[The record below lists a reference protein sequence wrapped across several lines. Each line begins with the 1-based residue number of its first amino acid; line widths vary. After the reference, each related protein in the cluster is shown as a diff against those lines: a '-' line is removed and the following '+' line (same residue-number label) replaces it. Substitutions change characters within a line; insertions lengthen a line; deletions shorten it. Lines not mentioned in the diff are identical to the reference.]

1 MPRPANA
8 VTPMALSNE
17 NPFKRGL
24 REGRTQIGMWLALA
38 NPYTAEICATAGFD
52 WLLIDGEHAP
62 NDVPLI
68 LSQLQVLAG
77 YPVSPVVRATTG
89 DSVLIKQLLDI
100 GAQTLLIPMVESAEQ
115 ARALVAAVRYPP
127 RGIRGIGASI
137 SRVSRW
143 LAIPDYLADGE
154 NEICLLVQVESRK
167 GIENLAAIAAV
178 DGIDGVFL
186 GPSDLAASY
195 GHRGNPGHPEV
206 VAAIEGGIATILA
219 HGNVPGLLT
228 PDEKLARRYLELG
241 ATFVAVGTEATLLA
255 NATRALAKSFNR
267 SL

>member
-1 MPRPANA
+1 M
-8 VTPMALSNE
+8 TLSNA
-17 NPFKRGL
+17 NPFKRAL
-24 REGRTQIGMWLALA
+24 REKRTQIGMWLALA

-68 LSQLQVLAG
+68 LSQLQVLAA
-77 YPVSPVVRATTG
+77 YPAHPVVRATTG
-89 DSVLIKQLLDI
+89 NSVLIKQLLDI
-100 GAQTLLIPMVESAEQ
+100 GAQTLLIPMVETAEQ
-115 ARALVAAVRYPP
+115 ARELVAAVRYPP

-143 LAIPDYLADGE
+143 MAFPDYLANGE
-154 NEICLLVQVESRK
+154 DEICLLVQVESRL
-167 GIENLAAIAAV
+167 GLDNVAAIAEV

-186 GPSDLAASY
+186 GPSDLAASL
-195 GHRGNPGHPEV
+195 GHRGNPGHPDV
-206 VAAIEGGIATILA
+206 VAAIEGAIATILA
-219 HGNVPGLLT
+219 TGNPAGLLT
-228 PDEKLARRYLELG
+228 PDERLARRYLELG

-255 NATRALAKSFNR
+255 NSVRALAKGFDR

>member
-1 MPRPANA
+1 M
-8 VTPMALSNE
+8 TLSNA
-17 NPFKRGL
+17 NPFKRAL
-24 REGRTQIGMWLALA
+24 RDGRTQIGMWLALA

-62 NDVPLI
+62 NDVRSI
-68 LSQLQVLAG
+68 LAQLQVLAA
-77 YPVSPVVRATTG
+77 YPASPVVRAVTG

-115 ARALVAAVRYPP
+115 ARELVAAVRYPP

-143 LAIPDYLADGE
+143 MAIPDYLVDGE
-154 NEICLLVQVESRK
+154 NEICLLVQVESKK
-167 GIENLAAIAAV
+167 GIDNLAAIAGV
-178 DGIDGVFL
+178 EGIDGVFL

-206 VAAIEGGIATILA
+206 VAAIEGAIATIIA
-219 HGNVPGLLT
+219 AGNVPGLLT
-228 PDEKLARRYLELG
+228 PDETLARRYLELG

-255 NATRALAKSFNR
+255 NATRALAKSFSR